1 MCPSDA
7 HSAGDIRHKAAL
19 LDHSAHPPC
28 HIWHATHPIAIE
40 TAPRART
47 HSKTTPARHTRLSHT
62 THQAHPSTA
71 CRHAAKREHG
81 GVVEAHRP
89 SAAAARG
96 VRTEGEG
103 GRPHRCFPLPRDMP
117 LRTVSTARAQA
128 RSRRPQEAL
137 TCPGARTAH
146 VESAPQEGSGEGANP
161 REVGTARM
169 RVPTGK
175 ASPSRWLYSAQH
187 SSVSAPR
194 ASCDTARHM
203 RSMRGLLRDGAREA
217 RRPAAAVSHAPADE
231 LCSPLAL
238 PAPWGC

>member
-47 HSKTTPARHTRLSHT
+47 HSKTTPARHTRFSHT

-169 RVPTGK
+169 RVHTGMHG
-175 ASPSRWLYSAQH
+175 SPGLSHSAQPM
-187 SSVSAPR
+187 SLSAPR
-194 ASCDTARHM
+194 ASCDKARHM
-203 RSMRGLLRDGAREA
+203 RSVCGLMLGAATRRLEA
-217 RRPAAAVSHAPADE
+217 GGSTFKFR
-231 LCSPLAL
+231 
-238 PAPWGC
+238 